1 MTTTNRTI
9 TEITA
14 DLADLARLDNAE
26 LHAEHDRRAEASMA
40 DASND
45 DLFELY
51 LATEAEM
58 VRRGLVMA

>member
-14 DLADLARLDNAE
+14 DLADLARLDDVE
-26 LHAEHDRRAEASMA
+26 LHAEHDRRTEASMA

-45 DLFELY
+45 DLFELC